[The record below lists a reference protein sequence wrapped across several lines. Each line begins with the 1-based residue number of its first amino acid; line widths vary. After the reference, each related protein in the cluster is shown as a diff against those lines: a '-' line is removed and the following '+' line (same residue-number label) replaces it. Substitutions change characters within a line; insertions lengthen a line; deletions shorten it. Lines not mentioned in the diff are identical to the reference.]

1 MVAAVEMTALDVQL
15 LDVSRFRVPKGY
27 RENLEW
33 RGTLLKRAQGDLEF
47 RMKVRELYERDP
59 IFAFNAFFWTYD
71 PRRRPFHH
79 QPFLTY
85 EYEDKLILEL
95 KESIEHGQDTVIDK
109 SRDMGITWVVLEL
122 FEWFW
127 SKSTGGFD
135 FLVGSRIADYVDKK
149 GDPRT
154 HFERLR
160 YNLYRLPKWLRPRG
174 FDRGKHDNFMKL
186 VNPETGSAITGE
198 SNNANFSTQ
207 GRYAAVF
214 FDEFAKWEVTD
225 EKAWTSAGD
234 ATPARI
240 AGSTPFGAGGQ
251 FYKLAVGG
259 ESGVKKLRYHWSRHP
274 TKSLG
279 LNCVWPSPNDSDRER
294 MGKDF
299 IPIEKLSSPW
309 YEKECLRRTAA
320 EIAQELDIDYV
331 GAGNPVFDGR
341 AMESLKFYLGVKDE
355 AAYYVRVDL
364 ESLRGYRLEVPP
376 FDPEGSVV
384 VYSDRK
390 ADHRYVLG
398 VDVVEGVEGGDYG
411 WVTVFDRIS
420 KEVSAVYWSRL
431 DEVGLARVV
440 KVIADWYS
448 STPLAEDAPWTG
460 IETTGPGLA
469 TFDACVGLGMINLF
483 MAPRY
488 DVVNGGVTMKKG
500 WRTDGSSKNEL
511 ISGVREY
518 LIERRGKLNCLR
530 LVGELMTFVRTKSGK
545 AEAKASCHDDGVMS
559 FGIALQVD
567 ILAPVDEELVRG
579 VRKEEA
585 KDMAS
590 IARAPWVKDDSKPM
604 SIEEKC
610 FAAAVARRLERE
622 VKEDDLWG
630 NIQGE
635 ELWD

>member
-1 MVAAVEMTALDVQL
+1 MTTLGVQL
-15 LDVSRFRVPKGY
+15 LDGPRIRVPKDY
-27 RENLEW
+27 RANLEW
-33 RGTLLKRAQGDLEF
+33 RGQLLKRAQSDLGF
-47 RMKVRELYERDP
+47 REKVRELYERDP
-59 IFAFNAFFWTYD
+59 IFAFNSFFWTYD

-85 EYEDKLILEL
+85 GYEDQLILEL
-95 KESIEHGQDTVIDK
+95 KDSIEAGHDTVIDK

-127 SKSTGGFD
+127 SKRSGGYD

-174 FDRGKHDNFMKL
+174 FDKGKHDNFMKL

-207 GRYAAVF
+207 GRYAGVF

-251 FYKLAVGG
+251 FYKLAIGG
-259 ESGVKKLRYHWSRHP
+259 ESGVKKLRFHWSLHP

-279 LNCVWPSPNDSDRER
+279 LSCVWPCPNDSDRVR
-294 MGKDF
+294 MGEDF
-299 IPIEKLSSPW
+299 VPVEKLTSPW

-320 EIAQELDIDYV
+320 EIAQELDIDYI

-341 AMESLKFYLGVKDE
+341 AMDSLKFYLGVKDAPVGFVRIDVEGLKGAVE
-355 AAYYVRVDL
+355 AVA
-364 ESLRGYRLEVPP
+364 P
-376 FDPEGSVV
+376 FDPEGFLVL
-384 VYSDRK
+384 YALRNP
-390 ADHRYVLG
+390 AHRYAIG
-398 VDVVEGVEGGDYG
+398 ADVVEGVEGGD
-411 WVTVFDRIS
+411 F
-420 KEVSAVYWSRL
+420 AVAVVLNRMTKSVDGIYWSRM

-448 STPLAEDAPWTG
+448 SEPNGTDAPWTG

-469 TFDACVGLGMINLF
+469 TFDQAVGLGMTNLF

-500 WRTDGSSKNEL
+500 WRTDSASKNEL

-518 LIERRGKLNCLR
+518 LIERRGALNARR
-530 LVGELMTFVRTKSGK
+530 LVGELMTFVRTKTGK
-545 AEAKASCHDDGVMS
+545 AEAKAGCHDDCVMA

-567 ILAPVDEELVRG
+567 LLAPMDQDLLENA
-579 VRKEEA
+579 RKEEA
-585 KDMAS
+585 KTMADWTS
-590 IARAPWVKDDSKPM
+590 APMVRDDSKPET
-604 SIEEKC
+604 IEERC
-610 FAAAVARRLERE
+610 FAHAMAKRLERE
-622 VKEDDLWG
+622 VREEDLWG
-630 NIQGE
+630 QVQGE
-635 ELWD
+635 ELSEY